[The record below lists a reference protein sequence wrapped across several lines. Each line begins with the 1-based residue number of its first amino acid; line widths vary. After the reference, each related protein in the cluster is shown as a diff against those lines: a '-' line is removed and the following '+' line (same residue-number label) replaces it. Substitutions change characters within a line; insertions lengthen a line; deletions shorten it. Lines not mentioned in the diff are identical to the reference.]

1 MTAGEDPVS
10 NRTDMECLN
19 IGEQDTESSEQEDSR
34 RESIPLIFDH
44 SYTERQSHLHRETKW
59 LGDKARELH
68 RKLAVLKRVQKDIE
82 ERTRI
87 LREKN
92 LELLE
97 RNQQLSAGNRQLR
110 DELVEVSAVRR
121 EREEYLRLAIIH
133 QEFTWEDNAK
143 DQYSDRHGD
152 KEP

>member
-1 MTAGEDPVS
+1 MLFDAYDVLLNYCWRSIKFSNVIENFVS
-10 NRTDMECLN
+10 
-19 IGEQDTESSEQEDSR
+19 
-34 RESIPLIFDH
+34 
-44 SYTERQSHLHRETKW
+44 
-59 LGDKARELH
+59 ARELH

-133 QEFTWEDNAK
+133 QEVCQTWP
-143 DQYSDRHGD
+143 ST
-152 KEP
+152 